1 MGLRLKFN
9 IVLALVFAAGIAV
22 SAWVSHRLLQDN
34 AKGEVLRNA
43 GLMMESAL
51 AIRGY
56 TVSQVKP
63 HLEAQLAEKF
73 LPQTVPAYAAAETF
87 KTIRK
92 KYPDF
97 SYKEATLNPTNPSN
111 RSVEWETDIVNYF
124 RNASATNG
132 LAELTGERDTPAGR
146 MLYIARPI
154 QIKDPACLAC
164 HSVPSAAPA
173 SMIKLYGESNGFG
186 WKHMEVIGAQVVS
199 VPMSLPIHNANEA
212 FKVFMGSLAAI
223 FVVTFIVLNVML
235 SLMIIRPI
243 RRMSASADKI
253 STGDFDVPE
262 FPSTGK
268 DEVSAL
274 GKSFNRMRRSLQ
286 KALKLIER

>member
-9 IVLALVFAAGIAV
+9 VVLVLVFGAGIGV

-34 AKGEVLRNA
+34 AKEEVLRNA
-43 GLMMESAL
+43 GLMMEAAL

-63 HLEAQLAEKF
+63 RIEHHLADEF
-73 LPQTVPAYAAAETF
+73 MPQSVPAYAAAETF
-87 KTIRK
+87 KTLRK

-97 SYKEATLNPTNPSN
+97 SYKEATLNPTNPAN
-111 RSVEWETDIVNYF
+111 RTVEWESDIVNHF
-124 RNASATNG
+124 RNAGVSSGEIN
-132 LAELTGERDTPAGR
+132 GERDTPAGR

-164 HSVPSAAPA
+164 HSVPAAAPA

-186 WKHMEVIGAQVVS
+186 WKHMEVFGAQVVS
-199 VPMSLPIHNANEA
+199 VPMTLPIHNANEA

-223 FVVTFIVLNVML
+223 FVVTFIVLNLML
-235 SLMIIRPI
+235 SVMIIRPI
-243 RRMSASADKI
+243 SRMSASADKI
-253 STGDFDVPE
+253 STGDFNVPE
-262 FPSTGK
+262 FQAGK
-268 DEVSAL
+268 DEIGVL
-274 GKSFNRMRRSLQ
+274 GTSFNRMRRSLA